1 MRVMNNEILALER
14 IIKTLNKTLNLSKG
28 REQKEKSRTR
38 VLKDEVKELKN
49 IYKKAEQE
57 NKKAREELE
66 KENKKL
72 KKKVKA
78 QAEKIASL
86 KKNSSTSSIKG
97 SSEIVKPKKA
107 KKKGKGK
114 RKKGGQ
120 KGHKRHIRKDF
131 TSDEIDENID
141 YILSACPDC
150 NGVLELQADGIVK
163 VQQVELVEKPIEVTE
178 HTSYTFWCVNC
189 QKFHTTQIPGEIKN
203 SGLCGPRLM
212 ALIAFLKAG
221 LHASFNSIRVFLR
234 DVFGIKFA
242 KSFIYKLIRK
252 TSLALLGPYEELLN
266 QIPLETK
273 LNVDETGHKNNGER
287 FWTWCFRAQL
297 FVLFRIKKNRS
308 SKILIETL
316 GTNFKGIIGCDYFSA
331 YRKFM
336 KDFNI
341 TIQFCLA
348 HLIRDIR
355 FLTTLPNKKEKEYGK
370 KLLAK
375 IKELFKLIHDNEEKA
390 VEGFKEK
397 LIQIKKEFLD
407 IGINKVPLEYNTKGK
422 EKKSKSRNLYI
433 RFKKHGD
440 EFFQF
445 ITSPEMD
452 PTNNIAEQAIR
463 FIVIDRHITQ
473 GTRSE
478 DGMENNERI
487 WTVMGTC
494 AIQGKSAY
502 QFIKSAIKAA
512 FNPALQAPTLI
523 PIYDSD

>member
-1 MRVMNNEILALER
+1 MNKNNIEYKKRIKALEQ
-14 IIKTLNKTLNLSKG
+14 KLSLSKV
-28 REQKEKSRTR
+28 KETNDASTIKKLRG
-38 VLKDEVKELKN
+38 EMKELKKA
-49 IYKKAEQE
+49 KKKL
-57 NKKAREELE
+57 NKA
-66 KENKKL
+66 NKKL
-72 KKKVKA
+72 KKEVA
-78 QAEKIASL
+78 SQAEKIASL
-86 KKNSSTSSIKG
+86 QKNSNTSSIKG

-107 KKKGKGK
+107 KKKKK
-114 RKKGGQ
+114 RKIGGQ
-120 KGHKRHIRKDF
+120 KGHKRHIREKF
-131 TSDEIDENID
+131 TPDEIDENID
-141 YILSACPDC
+141 YKLSECPDC
-150 NGVLELQADGIVK
+150 NGVLELQSDGMET

-178 HTSYTFWCVNC
+178 YTSYTYWCENC
-189 QKFHTTQIPGEIKN
+189 QKFHTTKIPDAIKN
-203 SGLCGPRLM
+203 AGLCGPRLM

-221 LHASFNSIRVFLR
+221 LHASFNSIRIFLR
-234 DVFGIKFA
+234 DVFRITFA

-252 TSLALLGPYEELLN
+252 TSKALLGPYEELLK

-308 SKILIETL
+308 AKILEDIL
-316 GTNFKGIIGCDYFSA
+316 GKKFKGILGCDYFSA

-336 KDFNI
+336 KDFNV

-355 FLTTLPNKKEKEYGK
+355 FLTTLPNKKEKEYGN
-370 KLLAK
+370 KLLNK
-375 IKELFKLIHDNEEKA
+375 MKELFKLIHENDENT
-390 VEGFKEK
+390 VENFKEK
-397 LIQIKKEFLD
+397 LTQIKKEFLD
-407 IGINKVPLEYNTKGK
+407 IGINQAPLANNATGK
-422 EKKSKSRNLYI
+422 EIKSKSRNLYI

-445 ITSPEMD
+445 ITSPGMD

-473 GTRSE
+473 GTRSK

-512 FNPALQAPTLI
+512 LNPELKVPSLI
-523 PIYDSD
+523 PIDNSS